1 MYNSILTPNDI
12 FENNLRFKEV
22 PYYNV
27 EQRQREEQAK
37 REREKKEFLGVS
49 KLFEIRRSDRRHLFD

>member
-1 MYNSILTPNDI
+1 MYNSILIPNDI

-22 PYYNV
+22 PYYNI

-37 REREKKEFLGVS
+37 REREKRVS
-49 KLFEIRRSDRRHLFD
+49 RSVET

>member
-22 PYYNV
+22 PYYNI

-37 REREKKEFLGVS
+37 DGRAQRVS
-49 KLFEIRRSDRRHLFD
+49 RSVET